1 MSKKKDK
8 KLEALNVEY
17 DSLNEKI
24 RHARE
29 ELGYIECNKM
39 RIKRAI
45 KRMMERQEELAEK
58 RAKLSG
64 CELACTAPY

>member
-8 KLEALNVEY
+8 KLEMLSVEY

-39 RIKRAI
+39 RLKRDI
-45 KRMMERQEELAEK
+45 KRMIKRQEELAEK

-64 CELACTAPY
+64 CELPCAIPY

>member
-8 KLEALNVEY
+8 KLEMLGVEY
-17 DSLNEKI
+17 DSLSEKI

-29 ELGYIECNKM
+29 ELGYIEYNKM
-39 RIKRAI
+39 SLKRDI
-45 KRMMERQEELAEK
+45 NRMMKRQEELIEK

-64 CELACTAPY
+64 DKLACTAPY

>member
-39 RIKRAI
+39 RLKRDI
-45 KRMMERQEELAEK
+45 KRMMKRQEELTEK

-64 CELACTAPY
+64 CEWACTAPY

>member
-1 MSKKKDK
+1 MGKKKDK

-39 RIKRAI
+39 RLKRAI
-45 KRMMERQEELAEK
+45 KRMMERQEELTEK
-58 RAKLSG
+58 MAKRSG
-64 CELACTAPY
+64 RELACTAPY